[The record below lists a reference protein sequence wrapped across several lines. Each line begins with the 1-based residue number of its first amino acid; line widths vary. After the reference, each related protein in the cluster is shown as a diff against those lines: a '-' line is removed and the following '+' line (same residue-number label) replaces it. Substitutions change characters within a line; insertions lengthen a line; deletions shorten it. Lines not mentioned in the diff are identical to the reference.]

1 MDGNFGNTS
10 KPLMDSLDELPILDH
25 RLLPNDIFTEVFKNV
40 GNYISTSNKTSL
52 MVRKFCFSL
61 KREIFLA
68 MFMMPLFML
77 NWDRH

>member
-10 KPLMDSLDELPILDH
+10 KPLMDSLDELPTFDH
-25 RLLPNDIFTEVFKNV
+25 RLLPNDIFTEIFKNV

-52 MVRKFCFSL
+52 MVKKFCFSL